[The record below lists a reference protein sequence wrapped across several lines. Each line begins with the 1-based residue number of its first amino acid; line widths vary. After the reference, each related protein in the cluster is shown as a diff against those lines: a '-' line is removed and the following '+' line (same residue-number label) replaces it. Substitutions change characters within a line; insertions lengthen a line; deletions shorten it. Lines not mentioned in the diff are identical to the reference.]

1 MDKITLEQLVAIAA
15 EVEQGDPFD
24 WNKLKVGKAEAF
36 KMIGTT
42 VLDMFDKSEYT
53 TEDKLI
59 LLATVTKLT
68 VENMILHMKLLSGE
82 HNEMRAG

>member
-1 MDKITLEQLVAIAA
+1 MDNITLEQLVEIAA
-15 EVEQGDPFD
+15 EIEQGDPID
-24 WNKLKVGKAEAF
+24 WDKLKVGQIEAF

-42 VLDMFDKSEYT
+42 VLDMFDKPVYT

-59 LLATVTKLT
+59 LLATVTKIT

-82 HNEMRAG
+82 DREV